1 MSRDLSITWDF
12 FATSHGKGSVDG
24 VSGGVKRGVHQ
35 KVMSRQEVVKTAEDY
50 SRVAAEV
57 CPNVTILYIT
67 EDEII
72 VCRDLLDSLVFNGS
86 KTLPGTRR
94 MHHMEVVAPSE
105 IKHSRFKGATIEKVH
120 KFK

>member
-24 VSGGVKRGVHQ
+24 VGRGVKRGVHQ
-35 KVMSRQEVVKTAEDY
+35 KVMSRQEVVKTAEEY

-67 EDEII
+67 EDEIL

-86 KTLPGTRR
+86 KTLPDTRR
-94 MHHMEVVAPSE
+94 MHYMEVVAPSE
-105 IKHSRFKGATIEKVH
+105 IKHSWFKRG
-120 KFK
+120 

>member
-24 VSGGVKRGVHQ
+24 IGGGVKRGVQQ

-94 MHHMEVVAPSE
+94 MYHMEVVAPSK
-105 IKHSRFKGATIEKVH
+105 IKHSQFKGANVEKVH